1 MTKFNSKLVEHKSN
15 LDQILETKKKK
26 KKKNTR
32 VFTNIEILL
41 RHEWQCGFWTSNL
54 ENIAK
59 HYICDK
65 LIKRMLISSVEI

>member
-15 LDQILETKKKK
+15 LEQIIETKK

-32 VFTNIEILL
+32 IFTNITILL
-41 RHEWQCGFWTSNL
+41 WHERQCGFWTSNL

-65 LIKRMLISSVEI
+65 LIKRMLIFSVEI

>member
-15 LDQILETKKKK
+15 LDQILEKK

-32 VFTNIEILL
+32 VFTNIETLL
-41 RHEWQCGFWTSNL
+41 WHEWQCGFWTSNL

-65 LIKRMLISSVEI
+65 LIKRMLIFSVEI